1 MHFPPKGINIDV
13 LVDFSGWKVSA
24 PEVCPD
30 GADEC
35 TSVIQLK
42 CEPRTCSPVQPNI
55 DKLTVNYKGKI
66 ICFLF

>member
-1 MHFPPKGINIDV
+1 MNIDV
-13 LVDFSGWKVSA
+13 NVDCSGWKVSA
-24 PEVCPD
+24 PDVCPD

-35 TSVIQLK
+35 SSVIQLK

-55 DKLTVNYKGKI
+55 DKLTVNYKGEI